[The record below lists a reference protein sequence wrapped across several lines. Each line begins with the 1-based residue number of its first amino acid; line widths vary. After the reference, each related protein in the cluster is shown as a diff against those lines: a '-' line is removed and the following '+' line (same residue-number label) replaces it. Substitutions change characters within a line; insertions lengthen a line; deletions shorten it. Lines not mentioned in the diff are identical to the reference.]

1 MAYSTSI
8 KYSKKRKQSK
18 LRKVSKRSRSKKN
31 SKKNKK
37 IKSDKKYSYRPSSA
51 KKNTKASWQSKWTKK
66 TSKKKKRKK
75 VKEYLAKSAG
85 VVILLIIIG
94 LIWGLSYI
102 QALSEDLPSRDDPF
116 GKHKGNTSEIYDR
129 NGQLLYRMFGEE
141 NHDPVDIEEVPDL
154 LKWSYLAAEDIDF
167 YSHNGV
173 DLKALARCG
182 VINMKSG
189 AIACGGSTVT
199 QQVVKQTSLSNEQRL
214 ERKIKEVILSLQIEK
229 DRSKDE
235 ILEIYLTIA
244 PEGSNIY
251 GVKTA
256 ARFYF
261 GKELGELNLAEMT
274 ILASI
279 PQNPTYLSPTKSFD
293 TVSSQKRVKER
304 QMYVLDQMEKY
315 QKLIN
320 KEYKAQNDTD
330 EDLITDEILQEAR
343 DFKLVYKDPSF
354 EINAPHFVFYAQNML
369 QSKNYNNGI
378 PFTLSELETG
388 GYKIYTTLNYDY
400 QAYAEQQVLKGV
412 NDYGIAKGGYN
423 AALVA
428 MDPKTGEILA
438 MAGSKDY
445 FAKSYPEGCTTGVDC
460 KFEPNVNITNTI
472 QSPGSSMK
480 PMVYYKGIMD
490 GIITP
495 GSMIADVP
503 IKIGNYEP
511 KNYEGSFFGVK
522 SARWMLAQ
530 SRNIPAIVLVNQIG
544 IRNFVEEMQDWGYST
559 LTNPSNYGPSIAVG
573 GSEIKLVDHAEAY
586 GVFANEGKH
595 TEHEVILKIEDSEG
609 NIIYNHE
616 VVSEQVADPRGV
628 YLINH
633 ILNGKNGGPGDS
645 WDGRDIAGKTGTS
658 EDQKET
664 LFATYTPE
672 IVAVGWLGNND
683 NSSMRYGA
691 SGGRTTRPWVAEFV
705 KLIGG
710 SIPKTPFPRPA
721 GITTKSVC
729 QVAEELQSEESAT
742 KLCEG
747 FKPDLAISGINAP
760 IYVDVSSVLVCSDQ
774 KDKLARDIDISLNLT
789 ESLIA
794 KYYRMTDPDLQESL
808 DEWLLTKEEYGFNG
822 PPVEYCDIN
831 RNPAGALK
839 PWAVITS
846 PAADKALEDKLI
858 IDISAFSSN
867 SDVTKIEIY
876 LDDILLVEST
886 KIPYTDEIEL
896 EPLSV
901 GTHKFSVVV
910 HDSIGEKGTTTINL
924 ESVGDLTFD
933 INSTVGLNK
942 TINIEYDY
950 SGSKPKSVFLH
961 ADDEDVIE
969 CSSTSC
975 KWVTPSEAKEVEIYI
990 TADVQGIDVISEKK
1004 VITVE

>member
-18 LRKVSKRSRSKKN
+18 LRNASKRSRNKKN
-31 SKKNKK
+31 SKKSQKV
-37 IKSDKKYSYRPSSA
+37 KSDKKYSYRPSSA

-85 VVILLIIIG
+85 VLILLVIVG
-94 LIWGLSYI
+94 LIWGLSYV

-141 NHDPVDIEEVPDL
+141 NHDPVNIEEVPDL

-167 YSHNGV
+167 YSHSGV

-182 VINMKSG
+182 IINMKSG
-189 AIACGGSTVT
+189 AIACGGSTIT

-229 DRSKDE
+229 DRDKDE

-251 GVKTA
+251 GVSTA

-261 GKELGELNLAEMT
+261 GKELGELNLAEMAV
-274 ILASI
+274 LASI
-279 PQNPTYLSPTKSFD
+279 PQNPTYLSPTKSAD

-304 QMYVLDQMEKY
+304 QLYVLDQMEKY

-320 KEYKAQNDTD
+320 KEYQKQNDTD
-330 EDLITDEILQEAR
+330 EDLITAEILQEAR
-343 DFKLVYKDPSF
+343 DFELVYKDPSF
-354 EINAPHFVFYAQNML
+354 EINAPHFVFYAQSML
-369 QSKNYNNGI
+369 QSKNYNSGT

-412 NDYGIAKGGYN
+412 NDYGKAKGGYN
-423 AALVA
+423 ASLVA

-460 KFEPNVNITNTI
+460 KFEPNVNIATTL

-480 PMVYYKGIMD
+480 PMVYYEGIMN

-495 GSMIADVP
+495 GSMMADVP

-511 KNYEGSFFGVK
+511 KNYEGSFYGMK
-522 SARWMLAQ
+522 PARWMLAQ
-530 SRNIPAIVLVNQIG
+530 SRNIPAIVLVNH
-544 IRNFVEEMQDWGYST
+544 T
-559 LTNPSNYGPSIAVG
+559 LNNPSNYGPSIAVG
-573 GSEIKLVDHAEAY
+573 GSEIKLIDHAEAY

-609 NIIYNHE
+609 NVIYEHNP
-616 VVSEQVADPRGV
+616 VSEQVADPRGV

-645 WDGRDIAGKTGTS
+645 WDGRDISGKTGTS

-683 NSSMRYGA
+683 NSSMKYGA

-721 GITTKSVC
+721 GITTREVC
-729 QVAEELQSEESAT
+729 QVAEELQGEESAT

-747 FKPDLAISGINAP
+747 FKADLAISGINAP

-789 ESLIA
+789 ESFVA

-822 PPVEYCDIN
+822 PPVEFCDIN

-846 PAADKALEDKLI
+846 PAVDAALEDKLI
-858 IDISAFSSN
+858 IDVSAFSSN

-876 LDDILLVEST
+876 LDDILIAESET
-886 KIPYTDEIEL
+886 IPYTDEINID
-896 EPLSV
+896 PLSP
-901 GTHKFSVVV
+901 GSHKFSVVV
-910 HDSIGEKGTTTINL
+910 HDSIGEQGTTTINL

-933 INSTVGLNK
+933 IDDTVSVN
-942 TINIEYDY
+942 TTVDIEYAY

-961 ADDEDVIE
+961 ADGEDVIE

-975 KWVTPSEAKEVEIYI
+975 KWTSPSEAKEVEIYI

-1004 VITVE
+1004 TITVE